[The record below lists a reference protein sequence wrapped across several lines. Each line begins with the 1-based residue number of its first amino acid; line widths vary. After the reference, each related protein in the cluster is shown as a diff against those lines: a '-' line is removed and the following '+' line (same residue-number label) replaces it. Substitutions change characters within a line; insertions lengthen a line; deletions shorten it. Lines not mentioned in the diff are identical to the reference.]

1 VIVAVCFVCLTQHVE
16 LPTDLLYLRTDMRA
30 EGQTN
35 GVQCKMAA

>member
-1 VIVAVCFVCLTQHVE
+1 
-16 LPTDLLYLRTDMRA
+16 MRA